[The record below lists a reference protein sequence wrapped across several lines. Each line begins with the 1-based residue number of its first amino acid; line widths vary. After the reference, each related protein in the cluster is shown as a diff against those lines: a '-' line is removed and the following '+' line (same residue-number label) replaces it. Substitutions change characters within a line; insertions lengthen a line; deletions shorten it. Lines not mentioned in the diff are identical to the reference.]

1 MHSMDRNRVEI
12 FKHNISVVF
21 HILTRVFCIFPIDK
35 RKIVFEAYTGTQF
48 SCSPKY
54 ICEYMDRQNAGYRLF
69 WVYRDKRLDCP
80 YRQIKRN
87 SLAYFFHILTAG
99 TVVINSGH
107 NNLVRLRRSQVF
119 INTWHGGGAYK
130 RIVHPGYREHYRKND
145 FFLSSCSMASRYV
158 IREGNAFNG
167 RILETGLP
175 RNDMLINIDSA
186 KAEAIKGK
194 LGISGEKCVLYA
206 PTFRENRG
214 KTDFGLDYYRLTKAL
229 SGRFG
234 GDWVV
239 LHRSHYHMD
248 TENLSG
254 GTCIDVSSYPDMQEL
269 LLAADVLVTDYSSS
283 VWDYSFTF
291 RPIFLYATDLDNYNA
306 ERSFFVDIHDWPFPL
321 AQNNAELEKA
331 IRNFDEADF
340 RKAVTAHHKMM
351 GSFETGNA
359 TKTVCEFIESEAG
372 N

>member
-1 MHSMDRNRVEI
+1 MGGNRVEI
-12 FKHNISVVF
+12 FKHNVSVVF
-21 HILTRVFCIFPIDK
+21 HVLTRIFCIFPVDK
-35 RKIVFEAYTGTQF
+35 RKIVFESYTGTQY

-54 ICEYMDRQNAGYRLF
+54 ICEYIDRQNAGYRLL
-69 WVYRDKRLDCP
+69 WVYRDNPLDCP

-87 SLAYFFHILTAG
+87 SIAYFFHILTAG

-107 NNLVRLRRSQVF
+107 NNLVRLRRNQVF

-130 RIVHPGYREHYRKND
+130 KIVHPGYREHYRKND
-145 FFLSSCSMASRYV
+145 FFLSSCAMASRYV

-175 RNDMLINIDSA
+175 RNDMLINPDGA
-186 KAEAIKGK
+186 KAEAIKEN
-194 LGISGEKCVLYA
+194 LGISGKKCVLYA
-206 PTFRENRG
+206 PTFRENRE
-214 KTDFGLDYYRLTKAL
+214 KTDFGLDYDRLIRAL
-229 SGRFG
+229 SAKFG

-248 TENLSG
+248 GEKASG
-254 GTCIDVSSYPDMQEL
+254 EEGRYIDVTGYPDMQEL

-291 RPIFLYATDLDNYNA
+291 RPLFLFAPDLDSYDT
-306 ERSFFVDIHDWPFPL
+306 ERSFFVDIREWPFPL
-321 AQNNAELEKA
+321 ATDNGELEQA
-331 IRNFDEADF
+331 IGSFDETGF
-340 RKAVTAHHKMM
+340 RKAVTDHHDMM
-351 GSFETGNA
+351 GSFETGHA
-359 TKTVCEFIESEAG
+359 TETVCDFIDAKAG